1 MPLGLGQP
9 PAETWHRVRS
19 DSRRL
24 AHGRDPVQ
32 IAEYGRRRR
41 DHGRRD
47 LGAICPDCPERSRPD
62 AESDGSRPDAGTAT
76 AVWDAE
82 RRPCSVSWIDRPCC
96 NDQFSDAVT
105 APATRWPTNRGT
117 SVPLDLR
124 ILECCAA
131 RDRRVG
137 RLVGSVADG
146 FTRLAE
152 RPHFKDHE
160 GTQDERWHGDLSSVL
175 SPPSV
180 GMPAKRMSP
189 ATARATLIPPT
200 LRSRKRK

>member
-47 LGAICPDCPERSRPD
+47 LGAICPDCPDRSRPD

-105 APATRWPTNRGT
+105 ARGRALADKPGRERATRPTNPRMLRRPRPSRRPTRWIGGGWLHAARGT
-117 SVPLDLR
+117 PALQRSRGHTGRTLARRSVPA
-124 ILECCAA
+124 CSV
-131 RDRRVG
+131 RRALG
-137 RLVGSVADG
+137 C
-146 FTRLAE
+146 
-152 RPHFKDHE
+152 RPR
-160 GTQDERWHGDLSSVL
+160 G
-175 SPPSV
+175 
-180 GMPAKRMSP
+180 
-189 ATARATLIPPT
+189 
-200 LRSRKRK
+200 